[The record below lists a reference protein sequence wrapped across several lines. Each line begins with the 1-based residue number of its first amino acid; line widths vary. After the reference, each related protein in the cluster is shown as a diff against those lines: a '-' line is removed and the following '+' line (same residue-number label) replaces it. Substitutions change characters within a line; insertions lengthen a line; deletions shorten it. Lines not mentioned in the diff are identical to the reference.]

1 MNVKPEKDRVFHPWY
16 KWEDYNYDFY
26 NNCTGEEKNKKIK
39 LVLEMFNS
47 ESLTREN
54 MFFVVDNWKHSMEH
68 NLTNNSINQI
78 AYIGQS
84 ACSNYYKIP
93 STVTMEAWSMLTKN
107 VRDRSDKIAL
117 EAIARWKNNNKLIQR
132 CLNLD

>member
-1 MNVKPEKDRVFHPWY
+1 MNVNTEKDRVFHPWH
-16 KWEDYNYDFY
+16 KWEDYENNFY
-26 NNCTGEEKNKKIK
+26 NNCTGEEKNKKIVK
-39 LVLEMFNS
+39 VLEMFND

-54 MFFVVDNWKHSMEH
+54 MYFVVDNWKYSMEH

-84 ACSNYYKIP
+84 ACSNYDKIP
-93 STVTMEAWSMLTKN
+93 STVTMEAWSLLTKE
-107 VRDRSDKIAL
+107 VRGRSDNIAL
-117 EAIARWKNNNKLIQR
+117 DAISRWKNNNKLIQR